1 MIHIDNIPIIPGPI
15 PPDVKSNDKEFD
27 CGLPDLH
34 DLGDDEVPE
43 NGDSPSGARP
53 TDPLE
58 RFIQELDDLAIMNGP
73 DISALMDNLPV
84 QQRGQVP
91 SMAITRPC
99 KRQ

>member
-27 CGLPDLH
+27 CGLPDLQ
-34 DLGDDEVPE
+34 
-43 NGDSPSGARP
+43 SRARP